1 VIASLRGTL
10 AGKEGGLCVVEA
22 GGVGYLVQ
30 VSSHTAAALPERDEP
45 VFLHTHQ
52 VVREDALMLFGF
64 AELQERRLFELLITV
79 SGIGPKVAL
88 AVLSGLKPPSLA
100 RAIRDEN
107 IAVLVAIP
115 GVGRK
120 TAERLVVEL
129 RDRLDV
135 LAAAGASAS
144 PTGPEPATGVLPRS
158 ERYEDAVAALV
169 HLGYSASQAQEAVRR
184 VSGGEDERSLEDLVR
199 RALAR
204 LGKAAVTTVA
214 RESR

>member
-1 VIASLRGTL
+1 MIASVRGTL
-10 AGKEGGLCVVEA
+10 ASKDGAQCVVEA

-30 VSSHTAAALPERDEP
+30 VSTHTAAALPDLDAP

-64 AELQERRLFELLITV
+64 AELDERRLFELLITV

-88 AVLSGLKPPSLA
+88 AALSGMKPGALA

-107 IAVLVAIP
+107 IAGLVAIP

-129 RDRLDV
+129 RDKLEV
-135 LAAAGASAS
+135 LGVATGGGTGAARG
-144 PTGPEPATGVLPRS
+144 PATGVLPRS
-158 ERYEDAVAALV
+158 EKFEDAVAALV
-169 HLGYSASQAQEAVRR
+169 HLGYSASQAQETVRR
-184 VSGGEDERSLEDLVR
+184 VSEGGETLSLEDLVR
-199 RALAR
+199 QALKR
-204 LGKAAVTTVA
+204 LGKALTT
-214 RESR
+214 SR